1 MVRVIND
8 SVRVKVPATSANIGP
23 GFDSFGIALQIYDD
37 LTARAITGATS
48 VEVRGEGA
56 DTVPTDDSHLVVRAI
71 RMGLEYAG
79 ASQVGIE
86 LVCQNRIPHGR
97 GLGSSAA
104 AVVAGLLIARGFI
117 DQPEIL
123 DDHAV
128 LALATEFEGHPDN
141 AAPAIHGGITI
152 SYTDDDGAQTVGL
165 TAHPDLAPV
174 VFMPQFQLATRTAR
188 SVLPASVPHADA
200 SFNVSR
206 AALLV
211 IALTKQPDLL
221 WAATEDRLHQE
232 YRSQVMVKSKQLMA
246 QLRQAGVPAV
256 ISGAGPTVLA
266 FGPIPEDLD
275 SLGEGFAQIAAPID
289 VMGAH
294 RLDLC

>member
-48 VEVRGEGA
+48 VEVHGEGA

-174 VFMPQFQLATRTAR
+174 VFVPQFQLATRTAR